1 MSDPLYRKE
10 ILRLAADAHGAGH
23 LSGPHMTATAHNP
36 TCGDKVTVDLAVDTD
51 GRVTAMAHETKAC
64 VLAQASASILGQ
76 SLRGTTREN
85 VESLANDIAAMLVTK
100 AAPPAPPFDAYA
112 AFDGAVEH
120 RTRHRCVMLPVE
132 AVLAAF
138 ETGESEVPEPCGI
151 GAKP

>member
-10 ILRLAADAHGAGH
+10 ILRLAADAIGAGH
-23 LSGPHMTATAHNP
+23 LSGPHLTATAHNP
-36 TCGDKVTVDLAVDTD
+36 ACGDKVTVDLTVDAD
-51 GRVTAMAHETKAC
+51 GRVSAMAHDTKAC

-76 SLRGTTREN
+76 SLKGASRDD
-85 VESLANDIAAMLVTK
+85 VETLANDVAAMLVTK
-100 AAPPAPPFDAYA
+100 AAPPAAPFNAYA

-138 ETGESEVPEPCGI
+138 EEAE
-151 GAKP
+151 KN